1 MNCLFDLIVVLSPN
15 MGGKSTYMRQ
25 ISSLVVLA
33 QIVGT
38 LLQAIKDYKNLGFSG
53 SGFRNAAHPCRSYFL
68 SNRCKRS
75 TYCRYRVLIIA
86 YVIFQN

>member
-1 MNCLFDLIVVLSPN
+1 MNCLFDIIVVLSPN

-38 LLQAIKDYKNLGFSG
+38 LITSNQGLQKL
-53 SGFRNAAHPCRSYFL
+53 
-68 SNRCKRS
+68 
-75 TYCRYRVLIIA
+75 RVLW
-86 YVIFQN
+86 FRLQKCGSPL